1 MSQAISYTSSAS
13 RKTSNC
19 SYIQPK
25 AQTSS
30 SRSISSLSFA
40 IRCSCS
46 SARNYKACANRIALL
61 SAMSSASGSGSGGV
75 HSAAFNYK
83 SYGLQFPIPDE
94 LDVGL
99 HDHLARDGFDGEY
112 WKEMGKRWRAL
123 CRRFLGYVSHQAG
136 GSLHWMKKLAA
147 QQAHEQAIEIYV
159 ETFSG
164 RIITLPF
171 DRSDLNRRRLS
182 VHLIK
187 KRIQQFEAIPFS
199 QQQLMLNDCL
209 LDDYDE
215 LDDYDKLEGSS
226 LHLVVMEVNGSSH
239 ASKTK

>member
-1 MSQAISYTSSAS
+1 
-13 RKTSNC
+13 
-19 SYIQPK
+19 
-25 AQTSS
+25 
-30 SRSISSLSFA
+30 
-40 IRCSCS
+40 
-46 SARNYKACANRIALL
+46 
-61 SAMSSASGSGSGGV
+61 
-75 HSAAFNYK
+75 
-83 SYGLQFPIPDE
+83 
-94 LDVGL
+94 
-99 HDHLARDGFDGEY
+99 
-112 WKEMGKRWRAL
+112 
-123 CRRFLGYVSHQAG
+123 
-136 GSLHWMKKLAA
+136 MKKLAA